1 MQTSIIKPI
10 IIAFKIVPIPGFCFN
25 GNHKSKTPILTNIV
39 IIPVEKST
47 FNAIPCARTDQ
58 GEAPAKET
66 INNPSPR
73 PNKVNPRH
81 KKKKVE
87 IFGLRFNGFSELQHN
102 LGIFLIFK
110 NIFSI
115 NYFF

>member
-10 IIAFKIVPIPGFCFN
+10 IIAFKIVPIPGFCLS
-25 GNHKSKTPILTNIV
+25 GNQRNKTPILINTV
-39 IIPVEKST
+39 IIPIERST
-47 FNAIPCARTDQ
+47 FNAIPCARIDQ

-73 PNKVNPRH
+73 PNKTNPRH

-87 IFGLRFNGFSELQHN
+87 IFGLRFNGFSELQYT
-102 LGIFLIFK
+102 LGISLIFK

>member
-1 MQTSIIKPI
+1 MQTSIIIPI

-25 GNHKSKTPILTNIV
+25 GIQRSKTPMLTNIV

-87 IFGLRFNGFSELQHN
+87 IFGLRFNGFWELQYT

>member
-10 IIAFKIVPIPGFCFN
+10 IIAFKIAPIPGFCFK
-25 GNHKSKTPILTNIV
+25 GNHNSKTTMLTNIV

-66 INNPSPR
+66 INNPSPK

-87 IFGLRFNGFSELQHN
+87 IDRAIHGSLLYVLEEGEPVDIEGQPLV
-102 LGIFLIFK
+102 GTDD
-110 NIFSI
+110 
-115 NYFF
+115 

>member
-1 MQTSIIKPI
+1 MQYL
-10 IIAFKIVPIPGFCFN
+10 VQ
-25 GNHKSKTPILTNIV
+25 
-39 IIPVEKST
+39 E
-47 FNAIPCARTDQ
+47 TDQ

-87 IFGLRFNGFSELQHN
+87 ILGLRFNGFSELQYT

-110 NIFSI
+110 NIF
-115 NYFF
+115 

>member
-1 MQTSIIKPI
+1 M
-10 IIAFKIVPIPGFCFN
+10 
-25 GNHKSKTPILTNIV
+25 LTNMV
-39 IIPVEKST
+39 TIPIEKLI

-66 INNPSPR
+66 INNPSPK
-73 PNKVNPRH
+73 PNKDKPRH

-87 IFGLRFNGFSELQHN
+87 IFGLRFKGFCELQDT

-110 NIFSI
+110 NIFFNKVLHLKLKSI
-115 NYFF
+115 IVNLL

>member
-25 GNHKSKTPILTNIV
+25 GNQKSRTHILTSMV

-47 FNAIPCARTDQ
+47 LNAIPCARTDQ

-66 INNPSPR
+66 ISNPSPR
-73 PNKVNPRH
+73 PNKARPSD
-81 KKKKVE
+81 KKKNVE
-87 IFGLRFNGFSELQHN
+87 IFGLRFSGFLELQDT
-102 LGIFLIFK
+102 LGIFLIDK
-110 NIFSI
+110 NI
-115 NYFF
+115 Y